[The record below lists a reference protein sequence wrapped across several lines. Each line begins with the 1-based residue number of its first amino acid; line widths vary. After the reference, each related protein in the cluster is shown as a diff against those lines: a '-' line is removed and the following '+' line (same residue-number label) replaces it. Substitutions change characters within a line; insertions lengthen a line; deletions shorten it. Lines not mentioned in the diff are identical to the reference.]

1 MKTPN
6 PATNMSILINKV
18 TRRDSYTYMSFSC
31 GKMSADVSVGPH
43 GVQVLNKNA
52 SHRAWGG
59 IGRHFSSFAEARA
72 GYKSSAMKSMIEAA
86 EKLSAA

>member
-1 MKTPN
+1 MN
-6 PATNMSILINKV
+6 VLINEV
-18 TRRDSYTYMSFSC
+18 TKQDGYTYMSLSC
-31 GKMSADVSVGPH
+31 EKMSADVSVGPR

-59 IGRHFSSFAEARA
+59 MGRQFASFAEAKA

-86 EKLSAA
+86 EELSAA